1 MQELLFELG
10 CEELPASFVR
20 RAYEQLERE
29 IVARLDEA
37 NLGHGASQ
45 SLGTPRRL
53 IVQVREI
60 VARQPDQVKEMRGP
74 SVKAAFDANGAPT
87 PALQGFCRGQG
98 VAPDDVRNDGEY
110 VWVSKTIPGRDA
122 REVLAEVLPQS
133 VAALTFDKTMRW
145 GSGRVRFARPIRWM
159 LASLSGEVIPFA
171 FEGVASGLSSRGHRF
186 NAPEPFEAA
195 GFAELLDLLRARDV
209 EPDPAV
215 RERKIREGAMTV
227 ATGSVELTD
236 GLVDENVF
244 LTEWP
249 VALEGSFRE
258 DFLELPAPVLVTA
271 MAKHE
276 RFFPIRD
283 AAGRITNRF
292 VSIRNGGVDEVVRA
306 GNAWVL
312 NARFNDA
319 KFFFDEDK
327 KSNLDEFLAKTE
339 GMMFQEK
346 LGSVRKRADRLA
358 RLAESIARSAGAGD
372 EEAGWARQAGLYAKA
387 DLTCGL
393 VSELPSLQGV
403 IGAEYA
409 RREGMP
415 EPVCTAI
422 AAQYSTPRETLDRT
436 GTALLLAD
444 QLDKLAGYLGV
455 GLAPS
460 GSSDPYGLR
469 RSATILVESSWIGS
483 GVDLSAAFDAALK
496 GYAEQGIDVDRDGA
510 RLAIEALFE
519 SRYVALLPEVR
530 HDVLAA
536 AVAGGVTAVLD
547 PVGVRFRVGALAL
560 CADDEALVQTA
571 RRPQNIVEAAIR
583 KGQWAMPDGDPLDSA
598 TGKLD
603 SAEGVALETAVR
615 DARPTCMALREAEDA
630 VGLLVQ
636 LRGLADPINRF
647 FDATMVMVDDAATR
661 NARLSLLAGC
671 GGLLGLVC
679 DFSKLEG

>member
-1 MQELLFELG
+1 
-10 CEELPASFVR
+10 
-20 RAYEQLERE
+20 
-29 IVARLDEA
+29 
-37 NLGHGASQ
+37 
-45 SLGTPRRL
+45 
-53 IVQVREI
+53 
-60 VARQPDQVKEMRGP
+60 
-74 SVKAAFDANGAPT
+74 
-87 PALQGFCRGQG
+87 
-98 VAPDDVRNDGEY
+98 
-110 VWVSKTIPGRDA
+110 
-122 REVLAEVLPQS
+122 
-133 VAALTFDKTMRW
+133 
-145 GSGRVRFARPIRWM
+145 
-159 LASLSGEVIPFA
+159 
-171 FEGVASGLSSRGHRF
+171 
-186 NAPEPFEAA
+186 
-195 GFAELLDLLRARDV
+195 
-209 EPDPAV
+209 
-215 RERKIREGAMTV
+215 
-227 ATGSVELTD
+227 
-236 GLVDENVF
+236 
-244 LTEWP
+244 
-249 VALEGSFRE
+249 
-258 DFLELPAPVLVTA
+258 
-271 MAKHE
+271 
-276 RFFPIRD
+276 
-283 AAGRITNRF
+283 
-292 VSIRNGGVDEVVRA
+292 
-306 GNAWVL
+306 
-312 NARFNDA
+312 
-319 KFFFDEDK
+319 
-327 KSNLDEFLAKTE
+327 
-339 GMMFQEK
+339 MFQEK

-671 GGLLGLVC
+671 GGLLGLVG